1 MKSLPMTLLKNREE
15 FWSRVEAQDLRWSE
29 LPSLIVFIGLACA
42 LYGTVLAGWRSPR
55 LALYVAAKLP
65 LLFLGTA
72 AFVAVFNWMVSAL
85 LGSGLS
91 FKSTVFAVFAG
102 SSRYPRKT
110 CGPEKH
116 ISPISPL
123 VFSAPAVPSAFC
135 QTTS

>member
-65 LLFLGTA
+65 LDQRVGQLYMMAISQTSPGSQTSLVGTA
-72 AFVAVFNWMVSAL
+72 KVGSVL
-85 LGSGLS
+85 LL
-91 FKSTVFAVFAG
+91 A
-102 SSRYPRKT
+102 
-110 CGPEKH
+110 
-116 ISPISPL
+116 
-123 VFSAPAVPSAFC
+123 AVPVAYLKKRRRESAEA
-135 QTTS
+135 